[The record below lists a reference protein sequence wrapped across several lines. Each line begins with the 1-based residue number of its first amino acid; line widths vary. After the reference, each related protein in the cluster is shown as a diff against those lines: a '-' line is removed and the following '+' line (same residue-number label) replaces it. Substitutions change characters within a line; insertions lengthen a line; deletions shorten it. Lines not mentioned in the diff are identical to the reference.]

1 MLICRRSPALLLNSR
16 MEASMAGSRT
26 PGPLCQVKNWFED
39 PIDEGTLARV
49 RHHPP
54 GPLCQVKYWFD
65 DLIEEGPFAD
75 VPHGA
80 SGYFGVPAGRIPV
93 AERVDPGVETL
104 ERIDKYGSPYLSR
117 AQGRLFRLER
127 RTADSF
133 RALRAAAMAA
143 GFDSELFTLTSDYR
157 SSSKQAGL
165 SARAI
170 EQYGS
175 RERARVFVATRS
187 EHITG
192 RAMDLNLGISNS
204 GANALARKFDELPQY
219 QWLKENAAQFGLNPY
234 SYTDATHP
242 GEPWHWSY
250 NTR

>member
-1 MLICRRSPALLLNSR
+1 
-16 MEASMAGSRT
+16 MAGFRT

-39 PIDEGTLARV
+39 PIDEGTLART

-54 GPLCQVKYWFD
+54 GPICQIKNWFN
-65 DLIEEGPFAD
+65 DLDNEEPLGSFGHAD
-75 VPHGA
+75 
-80 SGYFGVPAGRIPV
+80 SRSFGVPAGRIPL

-104 ERIDKYGSPYLSR
+104 EKIDKYGAPYLSR
-117 AQGRLFRLER
+117 AQGRLFRLDPH
-127 RTADSF
+127 AAASF

-157 SSSKQAGL
+157 SGRKQAGL
-165 SARAI
+165 SARAR
-170 EQYGS
+170 EQYGG
-175 RERARVFVATRS
+175 REAARVFVAEKS

-204 GANALARKFDELPQY
+204 GANALARNFDDLPQY
-219 QWLKENAAQFGLNPY
+219 QWLKENAAGFGLNPY
-234 SYTDATHP
+234 AYRNETHP